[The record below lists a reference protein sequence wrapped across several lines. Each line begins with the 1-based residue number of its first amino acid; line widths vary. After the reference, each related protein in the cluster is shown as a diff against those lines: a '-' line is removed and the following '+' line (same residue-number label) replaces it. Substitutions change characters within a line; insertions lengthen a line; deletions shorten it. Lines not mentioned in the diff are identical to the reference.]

1 VELESNWGGQVAIV
15 GAYES
20 PRRKAPGVHPFQ
32 IQAECVLAAL
42 DDAGLSLAEVDGL
55 CTSANSP
62 GEGAGWMDI
71 CEVAEYLGIEPTFA
85 DGTDTGG
92 AAPIAQAGHAA
103 TAIAAGLADVVVV
116 SYAGCSYSGGGD
128 FDTLPSTWGPWAYE
142 APYGFTTV
150 ASYALAAQRHMHEFG
165 TTAEQLAAI
174 AVRCRSNA
182 GPNEHARY
190 RDPMTVDD
198 VLASP
203 MIASPLHRNDCC
215 VVTDSGGAVVLV
227 GRDRAA
233 DAPKRPA
240 WLLGFGEAVGK
251 MRTSQMPSF
260 TETPG
265 AVSGARAFDM
275 AGLRPDEMH
284 CAQLYD
290 SFTITALLALEDLGF
305 CKKGEGGPFVESGEI
320 GPDGSIPIN
329 TDGGGLSSN
338 HPGRRGAFA
347 LIEAVR
353 QLRGEGPGVQ
363 LPDPTLAVAHG
374 VGGQLTATATMVLGV

>member
-1 VELESNWGGQVAIV
+1 MGRGTGWSGEVAVV
-15 GAYES
+15 GASES

-32 IQAECVLAAL
+32 IQAECVLGAL
-42 DDAGLSLAEVDGL
+42 QDAGLTLRDVDGF
-55 CTSANSP
+55 CSSANSP
-62 GEGAGWMDI
+62 GEGAGWMDV
-71 CEVAEYLGIEPTFA
+71 CEVAEYLGIDPTFV

-103 TAIAAGLADVVVV
+103 TAIAAGLANVVVV

-165 TTAEQLAAI
+165 TTPEQLAAI
-174 AVRCRSNA
+174 AVQCRANA
-182 GPNEHARY
+182 GSNEHARY
-190 RDPMTVDD
+190 RDPITVED

-203 MIASPLHRNDCC
+203 IIASPLHRNDCC

-227 GRDRAA
+227 GRERAA

-251 MRTSQMPSF
+251 MRASQMPSF

-265 AVSGARAFDM
+265 VASATRAFEM
-275 AGLRPDEMH
+275 AGLRPDEMD

-290 SFTITALLALEDLGF
+290 SFTITVLLALEDLGF

-320 GPDGSIPIN
+320 GPDGSVPIN
-329 TDGGGLSSN
+329 TDGGGMSSN
-338 HPGRRGAFA
+338 HPGRRGVFA
-347 LIEAVR
+347 LIETVR

-363 LPDPTLAVAHG
+363 LRDPTLAVAHG
-374 VGGQLTATATMVLGV
+374 VGGQLSATATMIVGA